1 MITVAVYGNLTDE
14 ELLALLKN
22 GHEEAFD
29 FLYYRYRNKLIAIAY
44 NRLKSKEAAEE
55 LVQDVFTDIWQ
66 KRFSL
71 QLRNNLSSYLC
82 TAIKYAVLDHIRKQ
96 KTKDKYVAEMIKTV
110 DNVSPSIEE
119 VLYVDEL
126 DYHLNK
132 SIDTLPEKCKE
143 VFILS
148 RFEDYSVREIA
159 EKLKISPDTAKYHIA
174 QALKKLRVNLK
185 HIYNFFL

>member
-1 MITVAVYGNLTDE
+1 MITLAGYGGLTDE
-14 ELLALLKN
+14 ELLALLKK

-44 NRLKSKEAAEE
+44 NRLKSKEVAEE

-71 QLRNNLSSYLC
+71 QLRNKLSSYLC
-82 TAIKYAVLDHIRKQ
+82 TAIKYTVLDHIRKQ
-96 KTKDKYVAEMIKTV
+96 KTKDKYIAEMIKIV
-110 DNVSPSIEE
+110 DNASPSIEE

-132 SIDTLPEKCKE
+132 SIDTLPEKCRE

-159 EKLKISPDTAKYHIA
+159 EKLNISPDTAKYHIA